1 MSDNVHDLT
10 LQVLRQIR
18 DEVGKTN
25 TRLDLTNTRLD
36 GISGRLDGI
45 GERVEGIS
53 EQLEVTNERLGHVE
67 TTLEEL
73 ATQQAFVS
81 KFVRTLAAR
90 DRDLAVDVDEL
101 RDRVTALERRTG

>member
-1 MSDNVHDLT
+1 MSDNVQDLT

-25 TRLDLTNTRLD
+25 TRLD
-36 GISGRLDGI
+36 
-45 GERVEGIS
+45 GIS
-53 EQLEVTNERLGHVE
+53 ERLELTNERLELTNERLGHVE
-67 TTLEEL
+67 TTLQDL

-90 DRDLAVDVDEL
+90 DRDLADDVDEL